1 MPNIVSSNPSRA
13 VIAIILSI
21 IPGFGHIYLRQIFK
35 GFVLILSIVLAIII
49 IWFAISNKDFKLI
62 DLREKQ
68 VMFNPAMKTISIF
81 GQHIRVTEI
90 MKVTGTI
97 QLLFTW
103 FYSVFD
109 TLRELRKSKQT
120 AN

>member
-1 MPNIVSSNPSRA
+1 MRNILSSNRA
-13 VIAIILSI
+13 IIATILSI

-35 GFVLILSIVLAIII
+35 GFVLILSIAIAVII
-49 IWFAISNKDFKLI
+49 IWFAISNRTGFKLL
-62 DLREKQ
+62 DLKEKQ
-68 VMFNPAMKTISIF
+68 LMFNPAMKTISVF

-90 MKVTGTI
+90 MKITGTV

-109 TLRELRKSKQT
+109 TLRVLKKSKQPVS
-120 AN
+120 